1 MYLKCYVWCYRGL
14 MNIIWKCKHRNSVLY
29 LFFLSFFTFFVQ
41 FCSLHVSICSGTVF
55 LCQSIDPVKMHFKS
69 SKLGARNM
77 STYPSCVRLH
87 STFIGDSD
95 NVSLM
100 TMCFY
105 LIVLLIP
112 GLIMMRQVIHLPTF
126 QPPVDDVSSFF
137 ALSSV
142 KVFYCW

>member
-1 MYLKCYVWCYRGL
+1 M
-14 MNIIWKCKHRNSVLY
+14 
-29 LFFLSFFTFFVQ
+29 
-41 FCSLHVSICSGTVF
+41 F

-126 QPPVDDVSSFF
+126 QPPIDGAKSL
-137 ALSSV
+137 ALSPA
-142 KVFYCW
+142 KVFIVEIKRIVCSSTPFRFI